1 MANSFSRSEL
11 ILGHDAMQKLAEA
24 RIAVFGIGGV
34 GGYVVEAL
42 ARTGI
47 GALDLIDNDTVCLTN
62 LNRQIIATHD
72 TIGKY
77 KVDVFKERVHA
88 INPDCKVTTYKTFFL
103 PETAGSF
110 DFKNYDYVVDA
121 IDTVAGK
128 IAIIEKANE
137 AGVPVISSMGAG
149 NKTNPTAFK
158 VADLYDTSVCHLAK
172 VMRKECKKRALKN
185 VKVVYSTEKA
195 VKQKSAPDSD
205 DVNPCR
211 ARRRLAFFR
220 SVGRGT
226 YYRRR
231 SDQRRLGLRPR
242 IRRLISARQFQ

>member
-11 ILGHDAMQKLAEA
+11 ILGHDAMQKLAAA
-24 RIAVFGIGGV
+24 RVAVFGVGGV

-88 INPDCKVTTYKTFFL
+88 INSDCKVTTYKTFFL

-149 NKTNPTAFK
+149 NKTDPTAFK
-158 VADLYDTSVCHLAK
+158 VADLYDTSVCPLAK
-172 VMRKECKKRALKN
+172 VMRKECKKRSLKN

-211 ARRRLAFFR
+211 RLTPGSLSFVP
-220 SVGRGT
+220 SVA
-226 YYRRR
+226 
-231 SDQRRLGLRPR
+231 GLIIAGEVIKDVSGYVPEYDD
-242 IRRLISARQFQ
+242 